1 MTGIA
6 TSALVAFFV
15 AAGGT
20 TSTSLWAAQPL
31 PVPPP
36 AYQVGLTGYNA
47 VPAQT
52 DNDPEVTASG
62 AYSNPDVVAAR
73 SRDLADELPFGTVIA
88 ITAAGPSPDCGYGL
102 VDNLI
107 GLRVIADTMN
117 SRMHNKVDILF
128 DTDATVKAGGKEV
141 NAARALGVCRN
152 VTISVVGHVDPTHIP
167 KDQLGL
173 KLAIGQNVL
182 AVR

>member
-20 TSTSLWAAQPL
+20 SSLSSWTPQT
-31 PVPPP
+31 PPP
-36 AYQVGLTGYNA
+36 SLPTYQVRMTGYNA
-47 VPAQT
+47 VAAQT
-52 DNDPEVTASG
+52 DSDPEITASG
-62 AYSNPDVVAAR
+62 AYADPDIIAAR

-88 ITAAGPSPDCGYGL
+88 VTAASSSPECGYDL

-117 SRMHNKVDILF
+117 
-128 DTDATVKAGGKEV
+128 
-141 NAARALGVCRN
+141 AR
-152 VTISVVGHVDPTHIP
+152 
-167 KDQLGL
+167 
-173 KLAIGQNVL
+173 
-182 AVR
+182 